1 MANPSRDL
9 LGEGCALGEDLPA
22 LVAEGDVV
30 GFLVVGVGVA
40 FFFVG
45 VGVAF
50 FFVVAASEC

>member
-1 MANPSRDL
+1 MNKPSADL

-45 VGVAF
+45 VGES